1 MVPTARHVWTDDAIC
16 AKTVAVNVQ
25 GSNDG
30 ILSVTIGKPD
40 IFLIKTLNMLNYSK
54 DYERYTCIHSL
65 NRILDLAWP
74 K

>member
-30 ILSVTIGKPD
+30 ILSVIIGKPD
-40 IFLIKTLNMLNYSK
+40 IFFNQNSQHAELF
-54 DYERYTCIHSL
+54 
-65 NRILDLAWP
+65 
-74 K
+74 